1 MSNIFNEVDRIL
13 DSMSKNDTRKFHR
26 NDYRSEDDWLSV
38 WHYLCI
44 DKSNSHKMEVIE
56 RNDPLTFTIRK
67 L

>member
-13 DSMSKNDTRKFHR
+13 DNMNKGDTRTFHR

-38 WHYLCI
+38 WHYLCK
-44 DKSNSHKMEVIE
+44 DTVNSDKMEVIE
-56 RNDPLTFTIRK
+56 RKDPLTFTIRK